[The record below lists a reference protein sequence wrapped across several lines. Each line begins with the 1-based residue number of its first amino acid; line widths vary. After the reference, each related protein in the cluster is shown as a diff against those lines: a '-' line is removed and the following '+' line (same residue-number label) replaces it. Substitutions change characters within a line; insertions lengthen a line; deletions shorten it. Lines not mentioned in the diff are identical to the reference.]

1 MKTEKF
7 SLQVS
12 ESIGKVT
19 AECLIPGTVSAA
31 MTLAHGAGAD
41 MNHRFMKA
49 LAVALCERD
58 IATLRFNFPY
68 IEKKKKVPDPPAI
81 AEKTVATAINKAHEM
96 FPQKPLFVSGK
107 SFGGRMTSQ
116 YLSKDTPSFVK
127 GVIFFG
133 FPLHAPG
140 KPSTDRAAHLKDV
153 KVPMLFLQGTK
164 DTLARIDLI
173 EEVTTGLPLAML
185 EKFEAADH
193 SFKAGKREFI
203 TELADQ
209 TAKWMRSLD
218 R

>member
-7 SLQVS
+7 SIDVS
-12 ESIGKVT
+12 ESIGKVS
-19 AECLIPGTVSAA
+19 AECFIPETINTV

-41 MNHRFMKA
+41 MNHRFMKT
-49 LAVALCERD
+49 LAASLAEKN

-68 IEKKKKVPDPPAI
+68 IEKKKKLPDPPAI
-81 AEKTVATAINKAHEM
+81 AEKTVATAINKAYEM

-116 YLSKDTPSFVK
+116 YLSKHTPSFVK
-127 GVIFFG
+127 GVIFYG

-173 EEVTTGLPLAML
+173 EEVTTGLPLATL

-193 SFKAGKREFI
+193 SFKAGKKEFI
-203 TELADQ
+203 TELAHQ
-209 TAKWMRSLD
+209 TAEWVQSLH